1 MLETLDAIFA
11 TAAVAMGLSLI
22 VQAVQQIMKQILDL
36 KSNYMRFQILA
47 MFGSPQKDDKES
59 RFFGMSRITTM
70 MEGADPRAEEIVRE
84 LETAVKTFGYKDLDL
99 LERMPVDD
107 LHKIVQR
114 LPMFSKAKD
123 ELKRVQLEID
133 TWFEFT
139 KKAFQDLYERR
150 MRLWTVLIGAVTV
163 IVLNAN
169 VFEIYREFS
178 TDKVLRDAAVA
189 WAGRVVSAPTDSILH
204 RLPAV
209 GGDSSKVKPM
219 SDQQIKKEIEKQL
232 GDIQAVIHANGFQV
246 LRWRQAQRDA
256 FLTGWLSGD
265 WFKNIGKSFLGWL
278 GMTLLV
284 SLGAPFWYDFLKT
297 VVGFKDSLRNKSQ
310 KSE

>member
-1 MLETLDAIFA
+1 MLDTLDAIIA
-11 TAAVAMGLSLI
+11 TAAIAMGLSLI
-22 VQAVQQIMKQILDL
+22 VQAVQQIIKQFFDL
-36 KSNYMRFQILA
+36 KSNYMRFQMLA
-47 MFGSPQKDDKES
+47 MFGSPQKDDPKG
-59 RFFGMSRITTM
+59 RFFGMSRINKLM
-70 MEGADPRAEEIVRE
+70 DGADPRAEEIVHE
-84 LETAVKTFGYKDLDL
+84 LETAIKSFGYTDLDL

-107 LHKIVQR
+107 LHKIVQS

-139 KKAFQDLYERR
+139 KRAFQDLYERR

-163 IVLNAN
+163 VVLNAN

-178 TDKVLRDAAVA
+178 TDKVIRDAAVV
-189 WAGRVVSAPTDSILH
+189 WAGRVVSAPKDSILH

-209 GGDSSKVKPM
+209 SKDSSKTKPM
-219 SDQQIKKEIEKQL
+219 SDQEIKKEIEKQL

-256 FLTGWLSGD
+256 FLTGWLSQG
-265 WFKNIGKSFLGWL
+265 WFKNLGKSLLGWL

-297 VVGFKDSLRNKSQ
+297 VMGFKDSLRNRSQ
-310 KSE
+310 KSG